1 MKKAN
6 RSNAL
11 LVELLIVVIFFML
24 ASMVLLQ
31 VFTASSNQ
39 GRKAGAINEALVL
52 AQNTAD
58 RLYAAEPGD
67 DGAVQVLRDLGYKEE
82 EDGAGWKLRNGIY
95 WLVVQLED
103 ETMDAGI
110 MRRATVQAFKG
121 EDTLFTLPVA
131 RYEEAQQ

>member
-24 ASMVLLQ
+24 ASTVLLQ

-39 GRKAGAINEALVL
+39 GRKAGAINDALVA

-58 RLYAAEPGD
+58 RLYTAA
-67 DGAVQVLRDLGYKEE
+67 EE
-82 EDGAGWKLRNGIY
+82 EDGAIRALQEMGFEAGAASDWVLKKEDYSLLVYLETEDRPAGRMQKAEVWAFQGTEKL
-95 WLVVQLED
+95 
-103 ETMDAGI
+103 
-110 MRRATVQAFKG
+110 FS
-121 EDTLFTLPVA
+121 LPVA

>member
-24 ASMVLLQ
+24 ASTVLLQ

-39 GRKAGAINEALVL
+39 GKKAGAINDALVA

-58 RLYAAEPGD
+58 RLYAALSDYCASERIPPD
-67 DGAVQVLRDLGYKEE
+67 SRVKTTAP
-82 EDGAGWKLRNGIY
+82 
-95 WLVVQLED
+95 QL
-103 ETMDAGI
+103 
-110 MRRATVQAFKG
+110 FS
-121 EDTLFTLPVA
+121 LFMMFS
-131 RYEEAQQ
+131 

>member
-24 ASMVLLQ
+24 ASTVLLQ

-39 GRKAGAINEALVL
+39 GRKAGAINDALVA

-58 RLYAAEPGD
+58 RLYTAA
-67 DGAVQVLRDLGYKEE
+67 EE
-82 EDGAGWKLRNGIY
+82 EDGAIRALQEMGFEAGAASDWVLKKEDYSL
-95 WLVVQLED
+95 LVYLETED
-103 ETMDAGI
+103 RPAGR
-110 MRRATVQAFKG
+110 MQKAEVWAFQGNEK
-121 EDTLFTLPVA
+121 LFTLPVA
-131 RYEEAQQ
+131 RYEEAHE